1 MSTFIQEA
9 LGLLNR
15 NQKKTTLDK
24 TKDWFEFGKLYQT
37 SSLNN
42 KSGYTPKMD
51 PFVIKWGDFICQAT
65 EDMTR
70 TLPGQGNLGY
80 IPVYTDPS
88 GSCNWDTLK
97 DSIITQNS
105 LNTIINVSG
114 SLQVLA
120 DVQISGGDLT
130 ATTATFNLLN
140 TAPVSIINFGSTTT
154 NIEVGGAAT
163 VVNINGTAESTN
175 CTTGALVVDG
185 GVGIAKNLNVCGELS
200 VTGAAFLNGNVS
212 LGNNISDIVRLYGT
226 LYDNAGNGPLVNQ
239 VLVGQGGGQAFW
251 QNDDV
256 TEALTYG
263 SIWRGNSSNL
273 KEQLSIGASGTVLI
287 SDGTTL
293 NWTPAPWI
301 TSFNVAGNIG
311 TGLLSITEGNT
322 LSILGGT
329 GISTSTTATDTVTIN
344 HLDYGT
350 AGTYTYPSSITT
362 NAQGHITAIT
372 SGTAGGSVT
381 ANNGLTMST
390 ATNVQ
395 LGGTLAQGTT
405 IQTQTFDINLQGTSA
420 FPILNVNQLGTSSG
434 SAAIKGT
441 SAGGYAGYFE
451 GFGDSLAAV
460 YANISNITYPTIK
473 IIHSAGG
480 IPGRF
485 ERLGA
490 NNTGIGTVLGLYNA
504 CNTGPGAVGLGAGIN
519 FNIEDG
525 SSFSVSAGSIAYD
538 WTSFSGG
545 NTSRFSITTNLA
557 GTIANKLE
565 VAGSGQLKLNNYGV
579 NTFTG
584 TPTYLLATTST
595 GNIIETAIP
604 SGLMSSFN
612 VSGDTGSPD
621 TITNGET
628 LSIAGG
634 TGLSSVATS
643 GSGVTLNLDNT
654 AVVAGTYNNATLT
667 VDAQGRITNAIEN
680 GAEPKKLV
688 FLVSQSGVA
697 GADPTPVSIQ
707 STLGFSVVLDYVS
720 VGVYTITC
728 LQPVFTL
735 NKTAVFITP
744 NVNLET
750 PYCAAIQRTNSTTL
764 TFASYNMAGTYQ
776 NGLFDLATIR
786 VEVYI

>member
-1 MSTFIQEA
+1 MSTFIQEV

-97 DSIITQNS
+97 DSIITQNE

-140 TAPVSIINFGSTTT
+140 SAPVSIINFGSTTT

-200 VTGAAFLNGNVS
+200 VAGATFLNGNVS

-395 LGGTLAQGTT
+395 LGGTLAQGTI
-405 IQTQTFDINLQGTSA
+405 IQTQTFDLKLEGTGVI
-420 FPILNVNQLGTSSG
+420 PILNVNQLSTNIAT
-434 SAAIKGT
+434 AAIKGA

-451 GFGDSLAAV
+451 ATGAALGAL
-460 YANISNITYPTIK
+460 YAS
-473 IIHSAGG
+473 HSGGG
-480 IPGRF
+480 IAAKF
-485 ERLGA
+485 ERFGS
-490 NNTGIGTVLGLYNA
+490 NNTGIATILDLYNT

-525 SSFSVSAGSIAYD
+525 SSVSVSAGSMAYA
-538 WTSFSGG
+538 WTSVSGG
-545 NTSRFSITTNLA
+545 NTSRFIVTTNLA

-584 TPTYLLATTST
+584 APTYLLATTST

-604 SGLMSSFN
+604 SAGMTSFS
-612 VSGDTGSPD
+612 VFGDSGTPD
-621 TITNGET
+621 TITNGQQ
-628 LSIAGG
+628 LSINGG
-634 TGLSSVATS
+634 VGLTSVATS
-643 GSGVTLNLDNT
+643 GSGVSIDLDDT
-654 AVVAGTYNNATLT
+654 T
-667 VDAQGRITNAIEN
+667 VIPGSYGVNSNIALEIDAQGRITSAVD
-680 GAEPKKLV
+680 GPTEPMKLI
-688 FLVSQSGVA
+688 FLVTQIVAGDVPTLITLRNDYSGV
-697 GADPTPVSIQ
+697 T
-707 STLGFSVVLDYVS
+707 FSCNYIS
-720 VGVYTITC
+720 SGVYS
-728 LQPVFTL
+728 LQASVPTFVV

-744 NVNLET
+744 DVNFEV
-750 PYCAAIQRTNSTTL
+750 PYCAAIERTSDTLL
-764 TFASYNMAGTYQ
+764 TFASYNMAGVFQ
-776 NGLFDLATIR
+776 DSKFQLATIK
-786 VEVYI
+786 VEIFS

>member
-9 LGLLNR
+9 LGLLTR

-80 IPVYTDPS
+80 IPVYSDPS

-97 DSIITQNS
+97 DSIITQNA
-105 LNTIINVSG
+105 LNTIINVAG
-114 SLQVLA
+114 SLQVLG

-130 ATTATFNLLN
+130 ATTSTFNLLN

-163 VVNINGTAESTN
+163 VVNINGTTESTN

-200 VTGAAFLNGNVS
+200 VAGAAFLNGNVS

-226 LYDNAGNGPLVNQ
+226 LYDNAGNGPLPNQ
-239 VLVGQGGGQAFW
+239 VLVGQAGGQVLW

-256 TEALTYG
+256 TESLTYG
-263 SIWRGNSSNL
+263 AIWRGDSLNV
-273 KEQLSIGASGTVLI
+273 KEQLLIGGSGTVLI

-293 NWTPAPWI
+293 NWTAAPWI
-301 TSFNVAGNIG
+301 TSFSVTGNIG
-311 TGLLSITEGNT
+311 TGALNITEGDT

-329 GISTSTTATDTVTIN
+329 GISTSTTSVNTVTIN

-362 NAQGHITAIT
+362 NAQGQITSIT
-372 SGTAGGSVT
+372 SGTPRGSVT
-381 ANNGLTMST
+381 ANNGLNMST

-395 LGGTLAQGTT
+395 LGGTLAQSTI
-405 IQTQTFDINLQGTSA
+405 IQTQAFDLKLEGTGLIQ
-420 FPILNVNQLGTSSG
+420 ILNINQLSTNV
-434 SAAIKGT
+434 ATVAIKGA
-441 SAGGYAGYFE
+441 SAGGYAGYFQAT
-451 GFGDSLAAV
+451 GAALGAL
-460 YANISNITYPTIK
+460 YAN
-473 IIHSAGG
+473 HSDGG
-480 IPGRF
+480 IAAKF
-485 ERLGA
+485 ERFGS
-490 NNTGIGTVLGLYNA
+490 NNTGIATILDIYNT

-525 SSFSVSAGSIAYD
+525 SSVSVSAGSVAYA
-538 WTSFSGG
+538 WTSVSGG
-545 NTSRFSITTNLA
+545 NTSRFIVTTNLA

-584 TPTYLLATTST
+584 TPTYLLATTSS
-595 GNIIETAIP
+595 GDIIETAIP
-604 SGLMSSFN
+604 SAGMTSFS
-612 VSGDTGSPD
+612 VYGDSGSPD
-621 TITNGET
+621 TITNGQQ
-628 LSIAGG
+628 LSIVGG
-634 TGLSSVATS
+634 VGLTSVATS
-643 GSGVTLNLDNT
+643 GSGVSIDLDDT
-654 AVVAGTYNNATLT
+654 AVIPGSYGVNSTTYLEI
-667 VDAQGRITNAIEN
+667 DAQGRITSAVDGPN
-680 GAEPKKLV
+680 EPTKLT
-688 FLVSQSGVA
+688 FLVSQSGVVGDA
-697 GADPTPVSIQ
+697 PILTVLQ
-707 STLGFSVVLDYVS
+707 NTLSGITFLCNYISP
-720 VGVYTITC
+720 GVYS
-728 LQPVFTL
+728 LQASALSFVI
-735 NKTAVFITP
+735 NTAVYITP
-744 NVNLET
+744 DVNFEV
-750 PYCAAIQRTNSTTL
+750 PYCAAIERTSDTLL
-764 TFASYNMAGTYQ
+764 TFASYNMAGAFQ
-776 NGLFDLATIR
+776 NGLFQSATIK
-786 VEVYI
+786 VEIFY

>member
-1 MSTFIQEA
+1 MSTFIQEV

-24 TKDWFEFGKLYQT
+24 TKDWFEFGKLYPT

-80 IPVYTDPS
+80 VPVYTDPS

-105 LNTIINVSG
+105 LNTIINVAG

-140 TAPVSIINFGSTTT
+140 TAPVSIINFGSTTN

-200 VTGAAFLNGNVS
+200 VAGAAFLNGNVS
-212 LGNNISDIVRLYGT
+212 LGNSISDIIRLYGT
-226 LYDNAGNGPLVNQ
+226 LYDNAGNGPLPNQ
-239 VLVGQGGGQAFW
+239 VLVGQASGQVLW

-273 KEQLSIGASGTVLI
+273 KEQLPIGVSGTVLI
-287 SDGTTL
+287 SNGTTL
-293 NWTPAPWI
+293 NWTAAPWI
-301 TSFNVAGNIG
+301 TSFNVAGNTG
-311 TGLLSITEGNT
+311 TAVNITEANT

-329 GISTSTTATDTVTIN
+329 ALTTVMSATDIVTIN

-372 SGTAGGSVT
+372 SGAPGGSVT

-395 LGGTLAQGTT
+395 LGGTLAQGTI
-405 IQTQTFDINLQGTSA
+405 IQTQTFDLKLEGTGVI
-420 FPILNVNQLGTSSG
+420 PILNINQLSTNI
-434 SAAIKGT
+434 ATVAIKGA
-441 SAGGYAGYFE
+441 SAGGYAGYFQAT
-451 GFGDSLAAV
+451 GAALGAL
-460 YANISNITYPTIK
+460 YAN
-473 IIHSAGG
+473 HSGGG
-480 IPGRF
+480 IAAKF
-485 ERLGA
+485 ERFGS
-490 NNTGIGTVLGLYNA
+490 NNTGIATILDIYNT
-504 CNTGPGAVGLGAGIN
+504 CTTGPGAVGLGSGIN

-525 SSFSVSAGSIAYD
+525 SSVSVSAGSLAYD

-604 SGLMSSFN
+604 SAGMTSFN

-621 TITNGET
+621 TITNGQQ

-634 TGLSSVATS
+634 TGLTSIAAS
-643 GSGVTLNLDNT
+643 GSGVTLNLENT
-654 AVVAGTYNNATLT
+654 TVIPNTYGTYGSVELEI
-667 VDAQGRITNAIEN
+667 DAQGRITSAIN
-680 GAEPKKLV
+680 GPIEPKKLI
-688 FLVSQSGVA
+688 FLVSQTGVPGDAPTLIVLQNTFSGV
-697 GADPTPVSIQ
+697 T
-707 STLGFSVVLDYVS
+707 FSCNYIS
-720 VGVYTITC
+720 PGVYS
-728 LQPVFTL
+728 LQSSVSTFTL
-735 NKTAVFITP
+735 NGTAVFITP
-744 NVNLET
+744 DVNLGA
-750 PYCAAIQRTNSTTL
+750 PYSAAIERTRDTLL
-764 TFASYNMAGTYQ
+764 TFASYNMAGEFQ
-776 NGLFDLATIR
+776 NGKFQLATIK
-786 VEVYI
+786 VEIFS